1 MLASLPGLMQ
11 MMQMSESF
19 IAADHQSSWMLP
31 ACGSVVYLSIIFFLK
46 NIASLPVYQL
56 KEVAVIHNLIL
67 ISLSVVMFF
76 GGVSSLYDRYAHEGF
91 DGVFCSQ
98 RTQSKVLDGPAGFWI
113 MIFFYSKFYEL
124 GDTVLMCLKHKW
136 ANVSFLHVYHHVV
149 MLWLT
154 WSWLRYGWFE
164 GSLWC
169 VIVNSLIHTFMYTH
183 YLLAVL
189 KYTAWWKK
197 YLTTAQ
203 LVQFAT
209 GTAYVIVY
217 MYNDVSRATAVEGGC
232 GSSERRYTALAA
244 STVNITFIMLFAL
257 FFRATYGKSTG
268 AKQA

>member
-1 MLASLPGLMQ
+1 MGNACTHH
-11 MMQMSESF
+11 
-19 IAADHQSSWMLP
+19 AATTSCDR
-31 ACGSVVYLSIIFFLK
+31 LS
-46 NIASLPVYQL
+46 
-56 KEVAVIHNLIL
+56 
-67 ISLSVVMFF
+67 
-76 GGVSSLYDRYAHEGF
+76 GVR
-91 DGVFCSQ
+91 
-98 RTQSKVLDGPAGFWI
+98 R
-113 MIFFYSKFYEL
+113 
-124 GDTVLMCLKHKW
+124 
-136 ANVSFLHVYHHVV
+136 
-149 MLWLT
+149 
-154 WSWLRYGWFE
+154 WFE

-189 KYTAWWKK
+189 KYKAWWKK

-203 LVQFAT
+203 LVTLPPPEQYSAATALTGYRSCSQVQFAT